1 VFHLNDKTNAHMR
14 IGLVEPKSERAMPAV
29 KTISRSLL
37 LCLAMSSA
45 CLGSG
50 HTRNLSAS
58 VDRLAGN
65 AGLGDSVD
73 GQRLLKYVVECALPR
88 SDRLLTSYQGRD
100 VVLEGSVG
108 LASDW
113 KRHALSEIDQRWLSA
128 CILSRINAFGATVQ
142 LSLRG
147 AHPALQKSVTLEES
161 RNFGFQEGAFY
172 GNLFANPP
180 AIYAC
185 RGAGGLKRA
194 RAKEQRVCTEA
205 SQDDSQTSRCG
216 IVLTG
221 GCSQACSSRDAQQ
234 GFFTH
239 CAGGGQSYSEVVT
252 VFLKTE

>member
-1 VFHLNDKTNAHMR
+1 
-14 IGLVEPKSERAMPAV
+14 MPVA
-29 KTISRSLL
+29 KPIRRLL
-37 LCLAMSSA
+37 LCLAMTVCA
-45 CLGSG
+45 GSE
-50 HTRNLSAS
+50 HAENLSSS
-58 VDRLAGN
+58 VDGLVGN

-73 GQRLLKYVVECALPR
+73 GQRLLEYVMECALPR

-100 VVLEGSVG
+100 VVLEGSIG

-113 KRHALSEIDQRWLSA
+113 KTRALSEVDQRWLSA
-128 CILSRINAFGATVQ
+128 CVLSRINALGATVQ

-147 AHPALQKSVTLEES
+147 AHPALQKSVTPEER
-161 RNFGFQEGAFY
+161 RNYDFQEGAFY

-185 RGAGGLKRA
+185 HGAGGIKEAPA
-194 RAKEQRVCTEA
+194 RERRVCTDA
-205 SQDDSQTSRCG
+205 SEDDSRTNRCG

-221 GCSQACSSRDAQQ
+221 ICSQVCGSRDTKQ

-239 CAGGGQSYSEVVT
+239 CDGGGQSYSEVVT

>member
-1 VFHLNDKTNAHMR
+1 
-14 IGLVEPKSERAMPAV
+14 MPII
-29 KTISRSLL
+29 KTISAPL

-45 CLGSG
+45 CVASG
-50 HTRNLSAS
+50 HPQYPS
-58 VDRLAGN
+58 VPIDRLAGN

-88 SDRLLTSYQGRD
+88 SDRLLTSYQGQD
-100 VVLEGSVG
+100 VVLEGSIG

-113 KRHALSEIDQRWLSA
+113 KTHALSEIDQRWLSA
-128 CILSRINAFGATVQ
+128 CILSRINAFGASVQ

-161 RNFGFQEGAFY
+161 RNFDFQEGAFY

-185 RGAGGLKRA
+185 SGVSNLKGKL
-194 RAKEQRVCTEA
+194 AKEQRVCTEPTHE
-205 SQDDSQTSRCG
+205 SQTSRCG

-221 GCSQACSSRDAQQ
+221 SCSQACSSYDAQQ

-239 CAGGGQSYSEVVT
+239 CAGGGRSYSEVVT
-252 VFLKTE
+252 VFLKTD